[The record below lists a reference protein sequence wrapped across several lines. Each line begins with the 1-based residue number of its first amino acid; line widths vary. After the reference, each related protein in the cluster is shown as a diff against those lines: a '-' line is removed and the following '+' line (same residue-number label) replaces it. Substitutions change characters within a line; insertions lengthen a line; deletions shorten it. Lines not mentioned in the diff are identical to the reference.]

1 MEAVE
6 LLWSPQSALGESQS
20 DRDSVLACERHP
32 EEEDFPA
39 EPRCCLSWQMNNL
52 SDTRRYK
59 SCLDPS
65 HTLVPIIPCAGGRHL
80 QVPQVIP
87 GPSRSPQVPRHCQL
101 QLQARST
108 WPSWACFVPATL
120 TSVPAHHQQL
130 SETTAFPQIKPTSQE
145 RSRDPNY
152 CPFLRPD
159 PSLLLG
165 RPIPSSWEKQTHL
178 LLLLAHPHLPPER
191 SLGSIIF

>member
-39 EPRCCLSWQMNNL
+39 EPRCCLSWQMDNL

-87 GPSRSPQVPRHCQL
+87 GPQALPAAAPGTFYMAQLGLFRASHSDFSPC
-101 QLQARST
+101 S
-108 WPSWACFVPATL
+108 SPA
-120 TSVPAHHQQL
+120 
-130 SETTAFPQIKPTSQE
+130 AF
-145 RSRDPNY
+145 RDNS
-152 CPFLRPD
+152 F
-159 PSLLLG
+159 
-165 RPIPSSWEKQTHL
+165 SSNQTHF
-178 LLLLAHPHLPPER
+178 PGKKQRP
-191 SLGSIIF
+191 